1 MRIMVHMHFFHPP
14 SVHRHPISGP
24 RMQVPLVAS
33 VLLRPCL
40 AMLKLF
46 SVLIFLLAEVYAN
59 ADAGPVFPVDSPGIQ
74 WVRRFDLGLNP
85 WREIR
90 LKPDQ
95 RSNTFKFIQWEG
107 VRAVEV
113 ISEASM
119 SLLARPISVN
129 LRLPPVLCWR
139 WRIDATL
146 NKADMIRRGGDD
158 YAGLMYVSSRL
169 PPSTMEMGL
178 RAQLAL
184 APTMWGQD
192 VPDAA
197 INYVWDNHHPIAAE
211 RPNAYADCAIMVVQR
226 SGNQQA
232 GRWVEERRNLLE
244 DVNRLF
250 AGNARAVQL
259 AITADS
265 DNTEEATHPGF
276 ADFHFVHVNFKYDFP
291 PPQP

>member
-1 MRIMVHMHFFHPP
+1 MVHMHFFHPP
-14 SVHRHPISGP
+14 SAHRHPIFGP
-24 RMQVPLVAS
+24 RMPLPIVAS

-40 AMLKLF
+40 AVLKLF
-46 SVLIFLLAEVYAN
+46 SVLISLLAVVDAN
-59 ADAGPVFPVDSPGIQ
+59 ADAGPVIPVDSPGIQ
-74 WVRRFDLGLNP
+74 WVGRFDLGLNP

-90 LKPDQ
+90 LKSGQ

-146 NKADMIRRGGDD
+146 SKADMSRRGGDD
-158 YAGLMYVSSRL
+158 YAGRIYVSFRL
-169 PPSTMEMGL
+169 PPSPMEMGL

-184 APTMWGQD
+184 ARAMWGQD

-197 INYVWDNHHPIAAE
+197 INYVWDNHHPIGTE
-211 RPNAYADCAIMVVQR
+211 RPNAYTDRAIMVVQR

-232 GRWVEERRNLLE
+232 GRWVEERRNVLE
-244 DVNRLF
+244 DVSRLF
-250 AGNARAVQL
+250 SGDARAVQL
-259 AITADS
+259 AMTADS
-265 DNTEEATHPGF
+265 DNTGEAAHAGF
-276 ADFHFVHVNFKYDFP
+276 ADFHFVPVDVKCDFP